1 MKRTASARWG
11 GDLKS
16 GSGTLSTASGVL
28 SSTPYS
34 FRTRFEDIQGTN
46 PEELLAAA
54 HAGCFTMAVS
64 MTLGQ
69 AGLTPTDLETT
80 CTITLDKDGD
90 GFAITSSHLDLKATV
105 PGASDSAF
113 NDAVQQAKEN
123 CPVSKL
129 YDTEITLSAT
139 LAP

>member
-1 MKRTASARWG
+1 MKRTASAHWG

-54 HAGCFTMAVS
+54 HAGCFTMALS

-69 AGLTPTDLETT
+69 AGLTATDLETT

-90 GFAITSSHLDLKATV
+90 GFAITRSHLDLKATV
-105 PGASDSAF
+105 PCASDSAF

-129 YDTEITLSAT
+129 YDTEITLNAT

>member
-1 MKRTASARWG
+1 VERFLRR
-11 GDLKS
+11 
-16 GSGTLSTASGVL
+16 VL

-54 HAGCFTMAVS
+54 HAGCFTMALS

-69 AGLTPTDLETT
+69 AGLTATDLETT

-90 GFAITSSHLDLKATV
+90 GFAITRSHLDLKATV

-129 YDTEITLSAT
+129 YDTEITLNAT

>member
-1 MKRTASARWG
+1 
-11 GDLKS
+11 
-16 GSGTLSTASGVL
+16 
-28 SSTPYS
+28 
-34 FRTRFEDIQGTN
+34 
-46 PEELLAAA
+46 
-54 HAGCFTMAVS
+54 MALS

-69 AGLTPTDLETT
+69 AGLTPTNLETT

-90 GFAITSSHLDLKATV
+90 GFAITRSHLDLKATV

-129 YDTEITLSAT
+129 YDTEITLNAT